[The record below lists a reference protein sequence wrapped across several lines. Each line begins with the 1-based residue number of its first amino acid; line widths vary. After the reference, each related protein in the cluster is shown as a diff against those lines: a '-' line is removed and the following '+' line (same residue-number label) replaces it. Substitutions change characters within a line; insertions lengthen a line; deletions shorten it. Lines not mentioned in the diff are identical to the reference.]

1 MNRRTFLKT
10 TGSIILPTLY
20 PGFALASDPVS
31 DSDVTYLTSRDP
43 DYDTHR
49 SVFNKRLSKRPQLI
63 AVCSNESGV
72 QKAILTANQR
82 QLPVSVK
89 SGGHSFEGYSAT
101 DGSLMIDLTPMN
113 GYRFTSENRFISG
126 PSCRLMQMYEYLLP
140 RGRLIPTGSCGMVG
154 MAGITLGGGYGLFS
168 REHGLACDHLQRLR
182 LVDGLGQ
189 LHEVGK
195 ESELMWACRG
205 GGNGN
210 FGIVTELEFDTVAA
224 PSKFW
229 SYRFR
234 VNNLVAN
241 RTADIARQ
249 WFALTA
255 NLPNACFSAF
265 VVSSKRLTI
274 LVTSTMPSPD
284 KQLAGILA
292 HLGKITDRRLK
303 DRYDEVLPG
312 ARRYYGRLAPLY
324 FNNGSAGFYRGYD
337 DIAAA
342 AQAVFSVVHETPG
355 MVFQINTLGGAIDNP
370 DNAALGS
377 YAHRSAGFIGE
388 VQTYWEQPENEPRA
402 LQAVASVQRQLAHI
416 RAHYCNYQYGG
427 LKNAAQAYY
436 GDSYTR
442 LQRIKRRYDP
452 DNRIRHPQSIVLP
465 E

>member
-1 MNRRTFLKT
+1 LE
-10 TGSIILPTLY
+10 
-20 PGFALASDPVS
+20 SDV
-31 DSDVTYLTSRDP
+31 DVTYLTSKDP
-43 DYDTHR
+43 GYDMHR
-49 SVFNKRLSKRPQLI
+49 SLFNKRLSRRPQLI

-72 QKAILTANQR
+72 QKAVRVANQR

-113 GYRFTSENRFISG
+113 AYRLTVDNRFISG
-126 PSCRLMQMYEYLLP
+126 PSCRLMQMYEFLLP

-182 LVDGLGQ
+182 LVDGLGRV
-189 LHEVGK
+189 HDVDK
-195 ESELMWACRG
+195 DSELMWACRG

-224 PSKFW
+224 PAKFW

-234 VNNLVAN
+234 VNNLVAS

-249 WFALTA
+249 WFASMA
-255 NLPNACFSAF
+255 KLPDTCFSAF
-265 VVSSKRLTI
+265 VISSKRLTI
-274 LVTSTMPSPD
+274 LITSTMPSPD
-284 KQLAGILA
+284 TRLTGILA
-292 HLGKITDRRLK
+292 HIGKITDRRLK

-324 FNNGSAGFYRGYD
+324 FNNGSAGFYHGYD

-342 AQAVFSVVHETPG
+342 AETVFSVVHNTPG

-370 DNAALGS
+370 ANAVLGS
-377 YAHRSAGFIGE
+377 YAHRSAGFLGE
-388 VQTYWEQPENEPRA
+388 VQTYWEQPEQEQRA
-402 LQAVASVQRQLAHI
+402 LQAVARVQRQLGQV

-436 GDSYTR
+436 GGSYPR
-442 LQRIKRRYDP
+442 LQIIKQRYDP
-452 DNRIRHPQSIVLP
+452 DNRIRHPQSIALP
-465 E
+465 V